1 MNANRTGRDDTE
13 LAFRAF
19 QVDRT
24 WYGSYWEEE
33 PRLIRAS
40 LVRRFIGLLIAVP
53 ARLRQL
59 ANEAPPE
66 VSPAPVPGDRPHAGR
81 LVGLTS
87 SVLVAPAGSRAVL
100 GFRAAQPQ
108 GHWSATTK

>member
-24 WYGSYWEEE
+24 WYDSYWEEA

-40 LVRRFIGLLIAVP
+40 LVSRFIGLLIAVP

-59 ANEAPPE
+59 ANETPPE
-66 VSPAPVPGDRPHAGR
+66 VSRAPVPGDRTHSGR
-81 LVGLTS
+81 LVALS
-87 SVLVAPAGSRAVL
+87 SSILVAPPGSRAVL
-100 GFRAAQPQ
+100 GFGATQPQ
-108 GHWSATTK
+108 GPWSATTK

>member
-1 MNANRTGRDDTE
+1 MNANWTGRDETE

-40 LVRRFIGLLIAVP
+40 LLRRFIGLLIAVP

-66 VSPAPVPGDRPHAGR
+66 VSPRTCARGQDPRRAARGANVIGLGR
-81 LVGLTS
+81 AVR
-87 SVLVAPAGSRAVL
+87 SRAVL
-100 GFRAAQPQ
+100 RFRAAQPQ
-108 GHWSATTK
+108 RHWSATTK